1 MPTLSI
7 KRVYEEPSSHDG
19 MRVLVDRL
27 WPRGLT
33 KEKAAVD
40 LWLKD
45 VAPSPGLRT
54 WFDHREDRFEAFAE
68 RYRHELEHNPALAE
82 LRALTFRRKVTLLY
96 GAHDERINH
105 AVVLQECLSSPTKK
119 D

>member
-1 MPTLSI
+1 MPTLSV
-7 KRVYEEPSSHDG
+7 KRVYEEPSPRDG

-40 LWLKD
+40 LWLKKI
-45 VAPSPGLRT
+45 APSPTLRT

-68 RYRHELEHNPALAE
+68 KYRNELEHNPAVAE
-82 LRALTFRRKVTLLY
+82 LRALVKKRKVTLVY
-96 GAHDERINH
+96 GAHDTAINH
-105 AVVLQECLSSPTKK
+105 AVVLEAWLGT
-119 D
+119 